1 SNALPRPPPRPPLG
15 DETQNWARRCHR
27 RRPPAR
33 RRDSCAAEDE
43 SLQPFANL
51 LHRRR
56 SFTIV
61 RLSITLLAS
70 LISRAQSGHEFFGDV
85 ALQTFDV
92 IEGGLTGSIGFDLHE
107 FTPASL
113 GHRHSISRVS
123 KRLTPRETACF
134 RARYWTDFTLEKIF
148 QRDLQNARIPRRAGA
163 PERPRRAS
171 RAGRRSRCDRAEPLG
186 KVEVR
191 MVEEIEEL
199 RTKVKLAVSRFRIS
213 KLDRP

>member
-43 SLQPFANL
+43 SLQPFADL

-61 RLSITLLAS
+61 RLSITQLAS
-70 LISRAQSGHEFFGDV
+70 LISRAQSGHEFFSDV

-113 GHRHSISRVS
+113 GHRYSASRVS
-123 KRLTPRETACF
+123 KRFRAGSTACL
-134 RARYWTDFTLEKIF
+134 RAGYGADFTLEQIF
-148 QRDLQNARIPRRAGA
+148 QR
-163 PERPRRAS
+163 
-171 RAGRRSRCDRAEPLG
+171 
-186 KVEVR
+186 
-191 MVEEIEEL
+191 EL
-199 RTKVKLAVSRFRIS
+199 
-213 KLDRP
+213 